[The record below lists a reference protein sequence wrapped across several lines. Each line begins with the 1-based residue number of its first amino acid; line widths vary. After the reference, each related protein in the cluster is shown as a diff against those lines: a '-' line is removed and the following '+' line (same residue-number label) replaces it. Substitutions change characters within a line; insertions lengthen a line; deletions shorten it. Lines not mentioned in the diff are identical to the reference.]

1 MITSSFPPWDVR
13 SSVKPK
19 CEPYSKGS
27 VPPISLYK
35 AFVSCAFFS
44 SSSPRHTDAN
54 LEMRPEGSWSRVDLV
69 RREADSVSEKPTI
82 NVDEEDG
89 GLQICRVCGDKANG
103 YHFNVM
109 TCEGCKGFFRYDHP
123 PVFTPLP
130 ALTDWST
137 SSVGFPINWLG
148 DVSRLQLDLMSR
160 VIVWADGLPKALI
173 SVLGH
178 TCLPQGNPHLQVFLY
193 YYPGKHHFHKITLH
207 SSVYSRVN

>member
-1 MITSSFPPWDVR
+1 MGCQVQRQTQMWALLKR
-13 SSVKPK
+13 K
-19 CEPYSKGS
+19 CS
-27 VPPISLYK
+27 PISLYK

-123 PVFTPLP
+123 PVFTHLP

-148 DVSRLQLDLMSR
+148 DVSRPQLDLMSR

-178 TCLPQGNPHLQVFLY
+178 TMSTSGESSSSSLPLLLPRKTPF
-193 YYPGKHHFHKITLH
+193 P
-207 SSVYSRVN
+207 